1 MGIIV
6 IEKIMIFSDI
16 FMIKAHVEKFLKIL
30 KAHKIIQ
37 VINTILQKIT
47 RF

>member
-16 FMIKAHVEKFLKIL
+16 FMFKAHIEGFLKMF

-37 VINTILQKIT
+37 VIIT
-47 RF
+47 SF